1 LDYPV
6 ILTALKEIKQSLN
19 PWTLDFPEENLSN
32 NEFLCL
38 EKSWDKQVLYFD
50 LQENYEKRDLK
61 FQLLRGKDKNLAHLL
76 QCCSFLDVHLVN
88 LIQQEARTPQPHT
101 ADSVESSGNIGKEF
115 SWQWIDNEENIRN
128 LVFKLDLEQ
137 QCVGPY

>member
-1 LDYPV
+1 
-6 ILTALKEIKQSLN
+6 
-19 PWTLDFPEENLSN
+19 
-32 NEFLCL
+32 
-38 EKSWDKQVLYFD
+38 
-50 LQENYEKRDLK
+50 
-61 FQLLRGKDKNLAHLL
+61 
-76 QCCSFLDVHLVN
+76 
-88 LIQQEARTPQPHT
+88 LIQQEARIPQPHT